1 MRPLDGIDETDET
14 AIGYIGDV
22 SERFFYLICNPK
34 LAILAILTV
43 AAVD

>member
-1 MRPLDGIDETDET
+1 MRPLDGIDET